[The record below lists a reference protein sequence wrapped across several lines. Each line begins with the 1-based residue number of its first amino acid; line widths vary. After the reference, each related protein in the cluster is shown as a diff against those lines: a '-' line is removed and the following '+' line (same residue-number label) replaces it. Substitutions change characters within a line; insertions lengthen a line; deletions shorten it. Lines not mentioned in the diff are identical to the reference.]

1 MKKLIQQQRTAGFS
15 LIELL
20 VVLVV
25 LGVLVTFALMALG
38 RSSENLRRQAI
49 AKEFKVA
56 LERARFDSLKRRPS
70 TCEDMSRVEI
80 LSATSFRY
88 LTDSN
93 QDGTLQPDAE
103 ARTVN
108 FDSSPVRVVDDTP
121 LVFPIVIRFDMRGGS
136 SSGPCGA
143 TTVATTPTHFCE
155 LPCSTRNATNSTSI
169 YVSPTGT
176 VALLLGGEDEPEF
189 DDPDVSIVDMT
200 YGVNEHLAVWTGTPP
215 TPSPIPTPAGT
226 PSGSPTPTPE
236 PTATPTGTPGP
247 TPTATPE
254 PTPLPAC
261 TKNQKPGNPPTCSC
275 NPPYF
280 IQNNGQCK

>member
-1 MKKLIQQQRTAGFS
+1 MNNLIRKHTAGFS

-20 VVLVV
+20 VVLAV
-25 LGVLVTFALMALG
+25 LGVLVTFAIMALG
-38 RSSENLRRQAI
+38 RSQQNLRRQSI
-49 AKEFKVA
+49 AKEFKVV

-70 TCEDMSRVEI
+70 SCADMSRVEI
-80 LSATSFRY
+80 LSPTSFRY
-88 LTDSN
+88 ITDTN

-103 ARTVN
+103 ARVVD
-108 FDSSPVRVVDDTP
+108 FGSSPVRIVDETP
-121 LVFPIVIRFDMRGGS
+121 LVFPIIIRFDMRGGS
-136 SSGPCGA
+136 SSGACGA
-143 TTVATTPTHFCE
+143 ETVARTPTHFCE
-155 LPCSTRNATNSTSI
+155 LPCGTRNPTNSTSI

-176 VALLLGGEDEPEF
+176 VALLIGGEDEPEF
-189 DDPDVSIVDMT
+189 DDPDVSLVDFA

-226 PSGSPTPTPE
+226 PSGSPSPTPSGT
-236 PTATPTGTPGP
+236 PSPTPTGTPSP
-247 TPTATPE
+247 TPS

-261 TKNQKPGNPPTCSC
+261 TKNQKPGNPPQCSC